1 MGLGR
6 SPPPPSGEGEFVLT
20 QRSSATREVGSM
32 HPHSKFG
39 WVWREPT
46 APRASSS
53 DGATACAVGGW
64 FLEYGWTTL
73 GRNRTATSPATSLG
87 RWFLRVAVNRHSAKP
102 NRYPASDIPAERRS
116 SHASS

>member
-1 MGLGR
+1 MVWQEPTAPYADLSPRPGTATARTRVDPPVLEIGR
-6 SPPPPSGEGEFVLT
+6 
-20 QRSSATREVGSM
+20 
-32 HPHSKFG
+32 
-39 WVWREPT
+39 VWREPT
-46 APRASSS
+46 APRTSSS
-53 DGATACAVGGW
+53 DVATACAVGGW